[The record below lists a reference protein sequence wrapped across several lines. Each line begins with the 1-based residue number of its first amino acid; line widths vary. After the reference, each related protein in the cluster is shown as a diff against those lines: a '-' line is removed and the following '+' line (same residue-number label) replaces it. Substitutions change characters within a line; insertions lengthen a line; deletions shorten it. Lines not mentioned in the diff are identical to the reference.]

1 MQARYRGGYREP
13 ESGPRPPGTGLVR
26 AVKRLE
32 EMRQLILGQRQAGV
46 LDRETQASCCG
57 RRCDHDAAAVR
68 RELDGVIEQLL
79 DEPASERGIERQTVK
94 RRIKLGA
101 HGELL
106 FFNAPADPVELAADE
121 RVHVGGNPTRGQQA
135 AARVMS
141 SKSSLIAVRRS
152 ISSRPLRNTRW

>member
-1 MQARYRGGYREP
+1 MQARYRGGDREP

-79 DEPASERGIERQTVK
+79 D
-94 RRIKLGA
+94 
-101 HGELL
+101 
-106 FFNAPADPVELAADE
+106 APADPVELAADE

-152 ISSRPLRNTRW
+152 ISSRPL